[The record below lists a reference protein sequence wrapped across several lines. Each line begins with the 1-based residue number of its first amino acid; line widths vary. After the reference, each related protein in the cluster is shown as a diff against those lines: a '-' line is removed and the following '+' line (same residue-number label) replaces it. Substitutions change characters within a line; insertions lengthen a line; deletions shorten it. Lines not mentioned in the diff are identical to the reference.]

1 MAVSVALL
9 KLPVLLLPRCPDQRA
24 AETRPRAR
32 RHHLRY
38 ELCCGCF
45 WQIVLGLGVVGVVG
59 VVVPCAPAR
68 LPFAFC
74 SRSSRTHSHSHTL
87 THTHS
92 HSHTHTHSLTLTHS
106 HTHSHTL
113 VDCFWCRC
121 WRPLLFVPTSQF
133 GKSKHVLGRNLMR
146 ACANLEHVVGGVGAW
161 SRWLEHAAAVL
172 YLQGQVCDSFVS
184 NATHSLF
191 WEP

>member
-74 SRSSRTHSHSHTL
+74 SRSSRTHSHSHSHTLTLTL
-87 THTHS
+87 THTHTR
-92 HSHTHTHSLTLTHS
+92 THTRSRSL
-106 HTHSHTL
+106 
-113 VDCFWCRC
+113 V
-121 WRPLLFVPTSQF
+121 F
-133 GKSKHVLGRNLMR
+133 GV
-146 ACANLEHVVGGVGAW
+146 VVGGRYFL
-161 SRWLEHAAAVL
+161 SRLPNLERA
-172 YLQGQVCDSFVS
+172 
-184 NATHSLF
+184 NTF
-191 WEP
+191 WAEI

>member
-74 SRSSRTHSHSHTL
+74 SRSSRTHSHSHSHTLTLTL
-87 THTHS
+87 THTH
-92 HSHTHTHSLTLTHS
+92 TLTHSLTCSSLMSAGTRS
-106 HTHSHTL
+106 PVLSITTSPGTEKKKTAHTIAA
-113 VDCFWCRC
+113 F
-121 WRPLLFVPTSQF
+121 LFGT
-133 GKSKHVLGRNLMR
+133 
-146 ACANLEHVVGGVGAW
+146 
-161 SRWLEHAAAVL
+161 
-172 YLQGQVCDSFVS
+172 
-184 NATHSLF
+184 
-191 WEP
+191 